1 MQNQFFLHQ
10 YWKFMHFSPYMP
22 LARRPS
28 LFSIAF
34 IKYVPFR
41 QRSQTFPLFQNSLL

>member
-28 LFSIAF
+28 KNTQQTKLFCKNLF
-34 IKYVPFR
+34 YVVYYWYIC
-41 QRSQTFPLFQNSLL
+41 TL

>member
-10 YWKFMHFSPYMP
+10 YWKFMHFSPYMS

-28 LFSIAF
+28 LSSIVASF
-34 IKYVPFR
+34 KDIYRPTKLQDSARP
-41 QRSQTFPLFQNSLL
+41 

>member
-28 LFSIAF
+28 LFSIVALK
-34 IKYVPFR
+34 INRLYG
-41 QRSQTFPLFQNSLL
+41 SLAINGSNS